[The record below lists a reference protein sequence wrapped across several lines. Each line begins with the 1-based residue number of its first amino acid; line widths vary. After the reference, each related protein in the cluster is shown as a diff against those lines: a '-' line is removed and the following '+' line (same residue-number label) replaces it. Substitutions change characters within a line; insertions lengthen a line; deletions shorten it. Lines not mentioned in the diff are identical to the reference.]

1 MIFIK
6 PLFTLLFV
14 RQVKLVMQVN
24 LFLLLSFTVM
34 LRVSGFL
41 RPLVY
46 ARSQNQRLMS
56 TIGRNSASDMEP
68 DLGEGGIKLF
78 KEGVW
83 VEDVYSSGRSDVDNV
98 ENRVGSWLGG
108 ELVWLSRF
116 PLLYTWK
123 GEKDEDGE

>member
-1 MIFIK
+1 MEKTYPLYYSGRDKLLCLIVNEGTQFFAMIFIK

-24 LFLLLSFTVM
+24 LCLLLSFTVM

-56 TIGRNSASDMEP
+56 TIGRNSASDVEP
-68 DLGEGGIKLF
+68 DRGEGYRTI
-78 KEGVW
+78 
-83 VEDVYSSGRSDVDNV
+83 YSRTSHIEAQGR
-98 ENRVGSWLGG
+98 
-108 ELVWLSRF
+108 
-116 PLLYTWK
+116 
-123 GEKDEDGE
+123 